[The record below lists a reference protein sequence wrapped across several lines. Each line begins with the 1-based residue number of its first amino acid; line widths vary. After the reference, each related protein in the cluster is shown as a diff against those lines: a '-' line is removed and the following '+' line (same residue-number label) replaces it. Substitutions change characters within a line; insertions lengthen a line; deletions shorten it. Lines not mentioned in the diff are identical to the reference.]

1 MRVMVR
7 KADNGY
13 IVEGMPDRYTPTP
26 PIRVAIEIP
35 QVLRAV
41 EEILAMPE
49 PEPEDNDDF

>member
-1 MRVMVR
+1 MVR